1 MKHSHPEISKPSKL
15 VVETVRFLAN
25 LLSKTLWRVKYYNL
39 ENIPFESENG
49 LIIVSNHQT
58 YFDPFWIC
66 IPIKR
71 NLRFMTWDEPFKWF
85 FIGELL
91 RKLGCFPVSLKR
103 GGGIK
108 SLKEAF
114 IVLEDG
120 ATLVIFPEGE
130 REFADGDLLKFK
142 TGAVRLALKVNVPIL
157 PITIR
162 GGNKIWAREHKFPRL
177 GKVEIFYHP
186 IINFSDKSADKS
198 ADKHTNEHIEKLSEQ
213 LKKIISSN

>member
-1 MKHSHPEISKPSKL
+1 MKYSHSEISKPSKI

-39 ENIPFESENG
+39 ENIPLESENG
-49 LIIVSNHQT
+49 LLIVSNHQT

-108 SLKEAF
+108 SLKEALK
-114 IVLEDG
+114 VLEDG

-130 REFADGDLLKFK
+130 REFTDGDLLKFK
-142 TGAVRLALKVNVPIL
+142 TGAVRLALKANVPIL
-157 PITIR
+157 PVTIR

-186 IINFSDKSADKS
+186 LINFSDNFKGEDINMYVEEL
-198 ADKHTNEHIEKLSEQ
+198 TEQ